1 MASVLGQAVEL
12 VRQAGNSNQPS
23 GASNEASESPLEVML
38 GLIGTGTMGNRRAP
52 RVKIIE
58 ELAKALTRPRVRRI
72 SWRQVR
78 AGYFPQP
85 PERDF
90 A

>member
-23 GASNEASESPLEVML
+23 GASNEARESPLEVML

-58 ELAKALTRPRVRRI
+58 ELAKASLD
-72 SWRQVR
+72 QA
-78 AGYFPQP
+78 AGAQ
-85 PERDF
+85 D
-90 A
+90 